1 MGKLIALIY
10 FYLISAVSIGLMV
23 FATFAWANLVVNLT
37 QYDQYPLRYGLENC
51 EYRPLVKGPYP
62 VDIPTTPAS
71 MSAQEKEE
79 AKRVC
84 LEQVEAERK
93 QQKLED
99 IKNSAVFALVGVV
112 LFLIHF
118 PQARKLSKE

>member
-10 FYLISAVSIGLMV
+10 FYLISAVSIGLLV
-23 FATFAWANLVVNLT
+23 FATFAWANLIINLT
-37 QYDQYPLRYGLENC
+37 QYGQYPLRYGLENC

-62 VDIPTTPAS
+62 VDSLTPAT

-79 AKRVC
+79 AKRIC
-84 LEQVEAERK
+84 LEQVELERK

-99 IKNSAVFALVGVV
+99 IKNSAVFTLVGVV

-118 PQARKLSKE
+118 PQARRLSKQ